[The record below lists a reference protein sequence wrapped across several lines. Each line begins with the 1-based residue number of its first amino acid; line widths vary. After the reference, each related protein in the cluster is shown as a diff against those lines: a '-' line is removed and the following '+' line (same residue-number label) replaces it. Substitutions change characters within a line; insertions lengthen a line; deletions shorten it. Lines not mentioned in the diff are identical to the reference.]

1 MLRIRL
7 ASPPSFSGRQDP
19 VQGLNDEFDE
29 VAVHRRCY
37 LLFEHRIRSEYAA
50 QCRQQSV
57 GSGKAESA
65 YGLQIRW
72 NGPGHKA
79 MGW

>member
-1 MLRIRL
+1 M
-7 ASPPSFSGRQDP
+7 AK
-19 VQGLNDEFDE
+19 LNGEFDE
-29 VAVHRRCY
+29 IAVHSPCY
-37 LLFEHRIRSEYAA
+37 LLFAHCVRSERAA
-50 QCRQQSV
+50 QSRYQSAR
-57 GSGKAESA
+57 SGEAESA